1 MATTFKSIMSQ
12 EGFIINYSYAT
23 ELPSSVVMKLV
34 LDSEDNVKG
43 YPSSTTGEVKALLVN
58 EGGDIYSY
66 ISAEILDKLEFDDNG
81 FIEVHPLRFP
91 TKVSGTKKFT
101 LAVGVK

>member
-12 EGFIINYSYAT
+12 EGFIINYSYST

-34 LDSEDNVKG
+34 LDAEGDVKG
-43 YPSSTTGEVKALLVN
+43 YPSTTTGEVKALLVN

-66 ISAEILDKLEFDDNG
+66 ISAEILDKLNFSEEG
-81 FIEVHPLRFP
+81 FIEVHPLKFP
-91 TKVSGTKKFT
+91 EKVSGTKKFS
-101 LAVGVK
+101 LAGGAK